1 MSEAAKKKQ
10 LIEYDPLTGKYEEV
24 VEKLLDLEDDPLAPK
39 GVLSN
44 RSLPTATIEKYRD
57 EQRKRIIYHLERGNN
72 QMVKYF
78 MDELK
83 TLNDQLHD

>member
-10 LIEYDPLTGKYEEV
+10 LIQYDPLTGKYEEI

-39 GVLSN
+39 GVLSH

-78 MDELK
+78 MDELRK
-83 TLNDQLHD
+83 LNDQLYD